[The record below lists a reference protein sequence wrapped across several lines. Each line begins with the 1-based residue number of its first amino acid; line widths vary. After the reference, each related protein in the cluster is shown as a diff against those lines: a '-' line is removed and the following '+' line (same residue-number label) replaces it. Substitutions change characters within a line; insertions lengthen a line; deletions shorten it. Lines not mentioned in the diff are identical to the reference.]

1 LCRLR
6 GAKFY
11 ELRQWPVQ
19 MHLINPGAS
28 YFMESDLVL
37 AADCVA
43 FSLGNFH
50 SKWLKGKTLAIACP
64 KLDSGMETYVEKIKG
79 MIDQAKINT
88 LTVMMMQ
95 VPCCGG
101 LMQMVQIAAGQA
113 QRNIPI
119 KKVIVGVEGEIL
131 SEEWA

>member
-1 LCRLR
+1 
-6 GAKFY
+6 
-11 ELRQWPVQ
+11 
-19 MHLINPGAS
+19 M
-28 YFMESDLVL
+28 
-37 AADCVA
+37 
-43 FSLGNFH
+43 
-50 SKWLKGKTLAIACP
+50 
-64 KLDSGMETYVEKIKG
+64 EKIKG

-131 SEEWA
+131 SEEWV